1 METTSNV
8 ILQNFKI
15 IAGFLLIRSVTETMD
30 RYLKL
35 FVGFVFIFLLAG
47 CIGEDYDFS
56 PPTVNVYNPN
66 DIDSQQTLAEANI
79 DWKHEDQ
86 IYNKETED
94 IKALAEEQNIIS
106 FKAGD
111 TVSINLEDG
120 DFVQDRISVSLLKNE
135 DNIELEYNGK
145 QQTFNLPMEK
155 GEFILVVG
163 VDTSRGNAQY
173 VGNLVIQ

>member
-1 METTSNV
+1 M
-8 ILQNFKI
+8 
-15 IAGFLLIRSVTETMD
+15 
-30 RYLKL
+30 
-35 FVGFVFIFLLAG
+35 
-47 CIGEDYDFS
+47 
-56 PPTVNVYNPN
+56 YNPN

-79 DWKHEDQ
+79 EWKHEDQ

-120 DFVQDRISVSLLKNE
+120 DFDQDRISVSLLKNE

-173 VGNLVIQ
+173 VGYLVIQ